1 MIITAMSLLW
11 FPALMAFAA
20 ASDLIHMTISNRIP
34 AALMAGFVVLAVA
47 TGMPPAL
54 VAMHAGAGLLVL
66 AFGFAFFAFGWVGG
80 GDAKLAAA
88 TAVWIGFSGLPDYL
102 LYGSILGGALTL
114 VLLRLRQ
121 APLPAALQ
129 AQPWAARLH
138 RMDTGVPYGIALAVA
153 ALIVYPESPFMQAL
167 GR

>member
-1 MIITAMSLLW
+1 MLVTAMALLW

-20 ASDLIHMTISNRIP
+20 ASDLIHMTISNRIS
-34 AALMAGFVVLAVA
+34 AALIAGFFVLALA

-54 VAMHAGAGLLVL
+54 IGAHAAAGLVVL
-66 AFGFAFFAFGWVGG
+66 AVGFAFFAFGWIGG

-88 TAVWIGFSGLPDYL
+88 TAVWIGFAGLADYL
-102 LYGSILGGALTL
+102 LYGSIGGGLLTFL
-114 VLLRLRQ
+114 LLRVRDV
-121 APLPAALQ
+121 PLPATLE

-138 RMDTGVPYGIALAVA
+138 RKDTGVPYGIALAVA
-153 ALIVYPESPFMQAL
+153 ALIVYPQSPLMQAL